1 MALIQLVNNV
11 VSAMD
16 NRESTAGVFLDL
28 SKAFETIDH
37 HILLNKLDQYGIGE
51 HSRFS
56 LGL

>member
-16 NRESTAGVFLDL
+16 NRESASGVFLDL

-37 HILLNKLDQYGIGE
+37 QIFLLNKLDNYGIGE
-51 HSRFS
+51 HSRF
-56 LGL
+56 